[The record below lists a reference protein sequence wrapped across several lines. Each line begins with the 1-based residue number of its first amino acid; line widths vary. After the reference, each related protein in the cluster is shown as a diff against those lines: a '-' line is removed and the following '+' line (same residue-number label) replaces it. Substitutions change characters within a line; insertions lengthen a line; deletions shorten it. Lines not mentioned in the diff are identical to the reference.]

1 MAMQSR
7 EGRPSA
13 RAGKV
18 GTKAPE
24 PAPPYAVPTR
34 ESRHGVEPG
43 LRPGLQP
50 LGNPAPEP
58 AVRSAAGPV
67 DNSLSMDRAAVS
79 MASGTDRRRSVSCYR
94 KGASF
99 DSCTAARSA
108 IAVGCICG
116 LETPRAVARP
126 IRAGG
131 CPVRAPCRARPA
143 QAPGTATGPRPP
155 AGRRTPSGSGSARSR
170 PAAAGC
176 RRSGLPE
183 VGAVEVRAVEVRA
196 RPGRPAGAC
205 GSLRRAR

>member
-1 MAMQSR
+1 MRSR

-34 ESRHGVEPG
+34 GVTARGGADRDYSHLAILRRSR
-43 LRPGLQP
+43 Q
-50 LGNPAPEP
+50 
-58 AVRSAAGPV
+58 VRSARGPV
-67 DNSLSMDRAAVS
+67 DNSLSMDRAAVCT
-79 MASGTDRRRSVSCYR
+79 ASGTDRRRSVSCYR

-99 DSCTAARSA
+99 DSSTAARSA

-183 VGAVEVRAVEVRA
+183 VGAVEVRA